1 MTTAPDPSGIVRM
14 LSDVTSALGSVR
26 AADADPEASPVEG
39 TGEALDGLIV
49 ATAAAPGRVT
59 SLTFGP
65 TAMRLDSA
73 TLAGETMAAVN
84 AALADL
90 QSRAT
95 AAAGAGTTDFTAL
108 SEQLKDIQDSASRRL
123 TAFTD
128 ALVEAQGRIADRGGR

>member
-1 MTTAPDPSGIVRM
+1 MTAAPDPSGIARM
-14 LSDVTSALGSVR
+14 LSDVTSALDAFR
-26 AADADPEASPVEG
+26 ATDEDQESTPVEG

-59 SLTFGP
+59 ALTFGP

-73 TLAGETMAAVN
+73 TLAGEAMVAVN

-90 QSRAT
+90 QSKAT
-95 AAAGAGTTDFTAL
+95 ALAGTGTADFTAL
-108 SEQLKDIQDSASRRL
+108 SGQLKEIQDNASRRL

>member
-1 MTTAPDPSGIVRM
+1 MSAAPDPSGIARM
-14 LSDVTSALGSVR
+14 LSDVTSALDSFR
-26 AADADPEASPVEG
+26 ATDDDQENAPIDG
-39 TGEALDGLIV
+39 TGEALDGVIV

-65 TAMRLDSA
+65 TAMRLDSV

-95 AAAGAGTTDFTAL
+95 LLAGTSTADFTVL
-108 SEQLKDIQDSASRRL
+108 SEQLKEMQDSASRRL

-128 ALVEAQGRIADRGGR
+128 ALVEAQSRIADRGGR